1 MPCGRASEVLSKG
14 IREGSMEAYFRPKP
28 IVGSSNAGRD
38 VGPAARDQRGFGQG
52 SPFAFFESKD
62 GDLVFRPINVHPK
75 LTLLEHL
82 RKFQGVSIPDRSV
95 RCPPR
100 L

>member
-1 MPCGRASEVLSKG
+1 MSEKG
-14 IREGSMEAYFRPKP
+14 QIVVPKQ
-28 IVGSSNAGRD
+28 
-38 VGPAARDQRGFGQG
+38 ARDQRGFGQG

-82 RKFQGVSIPDRSV
+82 RKFQGVSIPDRV
-95 RCPPR
+95 A
-100 L
+100 LGH